1 MVFDGRSMML
11 LQFVDGLLINVI
23 PMG

>member
-23 PMG
+23 PM

>member
-11 LQFVDGLLINVI
+11 LQFVNGLLVNVI
-23 PMG
+23 PM